1 MSHHLKFLSTHPPFR
16 VNSYSK
22 LDLIRKEL
30 NAIIKYES
38 SAGMFE
44 YDPYLIG
51 AAEKAVDALSGFLDY
66 DPTPEDGVG
75 EPPMTMDEMHTEA
88 WKEHVAMHS

>member
-22 LDLIRKEL
+22 LDLIRREL
-30 NAIIKYES
+30 EAIIKYES

-51 AAEKAVDALSGFLDY
+51 AVEEAVDALSVFLDY
-66 DPTPEDGVG
+66 DPTPEDGGG
-75 EPPMTMDEMHTEA
+75 EPPMTMAEMHSEA